1 VKEVGKDLFKWV
13 MRGGGIKSFEEFQKL
28 LEIDRFFYSNDEK
41 YAKARE
47 LSATIFELMKTARY
61 FDTEYNWPYT
71 LKIILVPIA
80 SQIEPLSKIK
90 FTLYYMTSI
99 RKKFS
104 GREIRHY
111 YVLLMESDV
120 DNAMFYNPH
129 GYQKFERNG
138 VIILS
143 KP

>member
-1 VKEVGKDLFKWV
+1 MGKDLFKWV

-41 YAKARE
+41 YKKQRE
-47 LSATIFELMKTARY
+47 LSAVIFELMRTARH

-71 LKIILVPIA
+71 QKIILVPIA

-99 RKKFS
+99 RKKL
-104 GREIRHY
+104 GNKKEIRHS